1 MNCKQGEDVT
11 IVGSVSDE
19 EAKRTNPQGWK
30 APTCLRR
37 GDPRWRS
44 ACHRRL
50 FEAKGQLGSA
60 RINGFFPL
68 CADGPL
74 EYWARCATVHRES
87 LQTLLARLEA
97 HGVFWACL
105 GAEVQGPAD
114 RFALQWLA
122 LATQHAGLAAAS
134 RTALGPGSGS
144 LEKRA
149 ASSGRRS

>member
-1 MNCKQGEDVT
+1 MSPSLGRYPTRRPRGRIRKVGRRQPACAGAIRAGEVHAIADY
-11 IVGSVSDE
+11 
-19 EAKRTNPQGWK
+19 
-30 APTCLRR
+30 LRR
-37 GDPRWRS
+37 RDTS
-44 ACHRRL
+44 A
-50 FEAKGQLGSA
+50 GSPQQLGSA

-105 GAEVQGPAD
+105 GAEVQGPPD
-114 RFALQWLA
+114 HFALQWLA

-149 ASSGRRS
+149 ASFGRRT